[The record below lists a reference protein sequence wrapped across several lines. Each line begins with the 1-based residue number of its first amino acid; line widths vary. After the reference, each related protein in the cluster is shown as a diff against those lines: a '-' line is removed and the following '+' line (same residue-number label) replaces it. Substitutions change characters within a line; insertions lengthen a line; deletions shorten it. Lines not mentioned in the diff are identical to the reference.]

1 MAYTFGQK
9 TIAATG
15 TLVAVIAA
23 SVALGL
29 HTIGTFDDALET
41 ITANSALKI
50 ELSGA
55 MNALEADMAVAGRG
69 VILFTYAKDPSRVAA
84 AKQLFRESRD
94 AFQQSLSEIRPLLVT
109 PRAKDV
115 AAELAVSLTK
125 WVSAFAEL
133 EGFVDASDPDGAT
146 RVLTTK
152 ILPMHL
158 SLGND
163 CKELAKLSKGVM
175 IADRDRARDVSARNR
190 WAVLLVTLV
199 GLAAAAISFAV
210 LRNASVSLRQIASEL
225 LQGSRQ
231 VNSASGQ
238 VASSSQSLAQGASE
252 QAATL
257 EETSSSA
264 TEITAITE
272 KNAENTRNVANSMSE
287 TTGLVLSANRNLD
300 EMLHSMQEINGSSEK
315 ISKIIRVIDE
325 IAFQTNILALN
336 AAVEAARAGEAGMGF
351 AVVADEVRNL
361 AHRSAQAAKDTAS
374 LIEDSIARSGEGGTK
389 LDQVSRSI
397 QEITGSS
404 TRVKTLID
412 EITVGSDEQTR
423 GIQQIATAVSQMQHI
438 TQRNAASA
446 EQSASAGEELAAQAQ
461 SLYSIVERLH
471 LLVGGNNSSPSVRVA
486 KADPV
491 AIRSR
496 LTIGNKSASRPQ
508 VNRTEEFPLEQDEP
522 DF

>member
-23 SVALGL
+23 SVAFDL
-29 HTIGTFDDALET
+29 HTISTFDDALET
-41 ITANSALKI
+41 ITAQSARKI

-69 VILFTYAKDPSRVAA
+69 VILFTYAKDQTRLAD
-84 AKQLFRESRD
+84 AKQLFRVSMD
-94 AFQQSLSEIRPLLVT
+94 AFQQSLSEIRPLVVT
-109 PRAKDV
+109 SRGKEV
-115 AAELAVSLTK
+115 TSELAVSLNE
-125 WVSAFAEL
+125 WGAAFHEVERFA
-133 EGFVDASDPDGAT
+133 DAGDPEGAT
-146 RVLTTK
+146 RVLTSK
-152 ILPMHL
+152 LVPLHL
-158 SLGND
+158 SLGKG
-163 CKELAKLSKGVM
+163 CKELSALSKTVM
-175 IADRDRARDVSARNR
+175 IADRDGAREASARNR
-190 WAVLLVTLV
+190 WVALVLTLL
-199 GLAAAAISFAV
+199 GLAAAVISFVV
-210 LRNASVSLRQIASEL
+210 LRHASASLRGIASEL

-264 TEITAITE
+264 AEITAITE

-287 TTGLVLSANRNLD
+287 TAGLVLGANRNLD

-389 LDQVSRSI
+389 LDQVSHSI
-397 QEITGSS
+397 QEITGSA

-423 GIQQIATAVSQMQHI
+423 GIQRIATAVSQMQNI

-446 EQSASAGEELAAQAQ
+446 EESASAGEELAAQAQ

-471 LLVGGNNSSPSVRVA
+471 VLVGGDDSSASARVA
-486 KADPV
+486 RADAAAP
-491 AIRSR
+491 RSH
-496 LTIGNKSASRPQ
+496 LAIGNKSSSHSQ
-508 VNRTEEFPLEQDEP
+508 VNRNEEFPLDQDGP
-522 DF
+522 GF

>member
-1 MAYTFGQK
+1 
-9 TIAATG
+9 
-15 TLVAVIAA
+15 
-23 SVALGL
+23 
-29 HTIGTFDDALET
+29 
-41 ITANSALKI
+41 
-50 ELSGA
+50 
-55 MNALEADMAVAGRG
+55 
-69 VILFTYAKDPSRVAA
+69 
-84 AKQLFRESRD
+84 
-94 AFQQSLSEIRPLLVT
+94 
-109 PRAKDV
+109 
-115 AAELAVSLTK
+115 
-125 WVSAFAEL
+125 
-133 EGFVDASDPDGAT
+133 
-146 RVLTTK
+146 
-152 ILPMHL
+152 
-158 SLGND
+158 
-163 CKELAKLSKGVM
+163 LSKAVM
-175 IADRDRARDVSARNR
+175 VADRDRARDVSARNK
-190 WAVLLVTLV
+190 WAVLLVALV
-199 GLAAAAISFAV
+199 GLAAAAISFAI
-210 LRNASVSLRQIASEL
+210 LRDASVSLRQIASEL

-300 EMLHSMQEINGSSEK
+300 EMLHSMREINGSSEK

-374 LIEDSIARSGEGGTK
+374 LIEDSIARSGEGGIK